1 MGKGKGIKDQTPRL
15 KNERKGLGIKALEI
29 LNFSDP
35 GIFSAIT
42 MANNTFC
49 DLFGSWIV
57 YARFCLSQNKKQ
69 TIKMS
74 SRVFAANFSEAKS
87 GCWSNLRFSMF
98 DADN

>member
-1 MGKGKGIKDQTPRL
+1 MKGKG
-15 KNERKGLGIKALEI
+15 LGVKALEI
-29 LNFSDP
+29 LNLLIL
-35 GIFSAIT
+35 GAIT

-49 DLFGSWIV
+49 DIFGSWIV
-57 YARFCLSQNKKQ
+57 YVRFCLSQNKKQ